1 MRFQTRLFMGYSLLI
16 VVLVVIL
23 TAGFYLYARG
33 LFERNAV
40 ETSRLLVSKVGSQLD
55 AMWYWMDFVLLTLLS
70 DASFKSAVTTLHT
83 LPRDDPSNNPFLN
96 DAMWTIRRFLLSYVF
111 HKAFHAVIF
120 LNGQGDLFSSNFMAH
135 SSGLNKGGLP
145 NEIAALLPHELGGS
159 PFFLLP
165 PFQDPWTED
174 HLEVFGMGRTIWD
187 TGGEKAWLVVLKPI
201 RDLELLIRPSL
212 SPYTSVIIA
221 WRGMPF
227 FSSPSRS
234 PISSTLLTFYSGIVE
249 EKREEFV
256 SNPTTGRRELVL
268 SYESQIAGLR
278 VFWILERDALL
289 RPLRFTSF
297 IAAMMAL
304 SVVAISLLFNLLFT
318 RSLTRPL
325 RMLREWMEG
334 TEVKTLTPPSIRRIE
349 TSHDEVMEL
358 VEAFRD
364 LTYRLDDSIRRELQL
379 RTSWMQTKLD
389 LVYSQVNPHF
399 LYNVLNVISQRAFQV
414 GDDII
419 PTVCDGIA
427 AMLRYASA
435 QDHMVLLREELEYLR
450 HYLFIMKLRL
460 EDAFEWRV
468 EVEDG
473 LLGVR
478 VPRMILQP
486 LVENAVKYRKRK
498 ERLVV
503 RVEGVRGRGASWLV
517 RVSDN
522 GMGMTPE
529 KMEEVRRAFAL
540 VALHLD
546 RGEELPS
553 VSAPGGTG
561 LVNLYTRLYVV
572 FRDRLVWRMESNVRE
587 GTLVEIGV
595 KEDGGDQGDGD
606 RR

>member
-1 MRFQTRLFMGYSLLI
+1 MRFQTRVFVGYSLLI
-16 VVLVVIL
+16 VILVVIL
-23 TAGFYLYARG
+23 TAGFYVYARG

-40 ETSRLLVSKVGSQLD
+40 ETSELLVSKVGSQLD

-70 DASFKSAVTTLHT
+70 DASFKSAVITLHT
-83 LPRDDPSNNPFLN
+83 LPRDDPSNGTFLN
-96 DAMWTIRRFLLSYVF
+96 DAMWTIRRFLLSYAF
-111 HKAFHAVIF
+111 HRTFHAVLF
-120 LNGQGDLFSSNFMAH
+120 FNDKGDLFSSNFMAH
-135 SSGLNKGGLP
+135 ASGLNGGGVP
-145 NEIAALLPHELGGS
+145 DEIDTLLPREIGDS
-159 PFFLLP
+159 PFFLLS
-165 PFQDPWTED
+165 PFHDPWAED
-174 HLEVFGMGRTIWD
+174 RPEVFGMGRTIWD
-187 TGGEKAWLVVLKPI
+187 TGVETAWLMVLKPLE
-201 RDLELLIRPSL
+201 DLEDLIRPSL
-212 SPYTSVIIA
+212 SPYSSVVIV
-221 WRGMPF
+221 WRGMLF
-227 FSSPSRS
+227 FSSPRRS
-234 PISSTLLTFYSGIVE
+234 SISPDLLAFYGKTVEREKEGFLPNPI
-249 EKREEFV
+249 
-256 SNPTTGRRELVL
+256 TGRRELVL

-278 VFWILERDALL
+278 VFWILDRDALL

-325 RMLREWMEG
+325 RMLREWMED
-334 TEVKTLTPPSIRRIE
+334 TEVKTLTLPSIRRIE
-349 TSHDEVMEL
+349 TSHDEVVEL

-399 LYNVLNVISQRAFQV
+399 LYNVLNVISQRAFEV
-414 GDDII
+414 GDTVI
-419 PTVCDGIA
+419 PTVCEGIA
-427 AMLRYASA
+427 TMLRYASA
-435 QDHMVLLREELEYLR
+435 QDHMVFLREELEYLR

-503 RVEGVRGRGASWLV
+503 RVEGVRRGGTSWLL

-522 GMGMTPE
+522 GTGMTPE
-529 KMEEVRRAFAL
+529 KVEELRRMFAL
-540 VALHLD
+540 VAVHLD

-553 VSAPGGTG
+553 ASAPGGTG
-561 LVNLYTRLYVV
+561 SPISTPGSM
-572 FRDRLVWRMESNVRE
+572 WSS
-587 GTLVEIGV
+587 GT
-595 KEDGGDQGDGD
+595 D
-606 RR
+606 